1 MGPLRHVWGHTYLRT
16 TMIHAFLQC
25 PSNVDVHPRTRFSIF
40 QKKKFAG
47 IGVQNYTIRLCQAHE
62 GVHCA
67 AGKLLT
73 LQQFMY
79 FWKAQPTQ
87 MCIPGSILLFL
98 AKMVEIDIAAVG
110 TLYPASQ
117 SSGQNDVSA
126 VNNST
131 CTFFGVSLVWAIF
144 CKCTS

>member
-1 MGPLRHVWGHTYLRT
+1 MRHVCGHTYHRT
-16 TMIHAFLQC
+16 TMIHAFLQS
-25 PSNVDVHPRTRFSIF
+25 PSNLDVHPRNRFSIF
-40 QKKKFAG
+40 KKKNSLELASKSTLCG
-47 IGVQNYTIRLCQAHE
+47 YVRLTKGSVVLRANCYVA
-62 GVHCA
+62 
-67 AGKLLT
+67 

-87 MCIPGSILLFL
+87 MCIPGSVLLFL
-98 AKMVEIDIAAVG
+98 AKIVEIDIAEVG

-126 VNNST
+126 VNSST

-144 CKCTS
+144 CKWTS